1 MQIPARDGNVPPSAP
16 TDPIC
21 VIDDDP
27 SVRKS
32 VARLLQSAGLEVRVF
47 SEAKVFLEFLAS
59 TPVRV
64 VVLDVWMA
72 GMSGMELLVHLCARS
87 PRTRAIFITGHDD
100 HAAQRTVMAAGA
112 FAFLIKPFN
121 DEEFLIE
128 VNRALNI
135 PSQGARDA
143 GSSRPWT
150 ETKVP

>member
-1 MQIPARDGNVPPSAP
+1 MQISAPDGNGPPSAP
-16 TDPIC
+16 TDAIC

-32 VARLLQSAGLEVRVF
+32 VGRLLQSAGLQVRVF

-112 FAFLIKPFN
+112 FAFLIKPFDD
-121 DEEFLIE
+121 DELLIE
-128 VNRALNI
+128 VNRALSA
-135 PSQGARDA
+135 PLHGPQSPGA
-143 GSSRPWT
+143 SRHRI
-150 ETKVP
+150 

>member
-1 MQIPARDGNVPPSAP
+1 MQIPARDGNVPAP
-16 TDPIC
+16 APADIIC
-21 VIDDDP
+21 VVDDDP

-32 VARLLQSAGLEVRVF
+32 VGRLLQSAGLQVRVF
-47 SEAKVFLEFLAS
+47 SEARVFLEFLAS
-59 TPVRV
+59 NPVPV

-112 FAFLIKPFN
+112 FAFLIKPF
-121 DEEFLIE
+121 DDDKFLIE

-135 PSQGARDA
+135 PFPAPAAPRA
-143 GSSRPWT
+143 SRT
-150 ETKVP
+150 GT